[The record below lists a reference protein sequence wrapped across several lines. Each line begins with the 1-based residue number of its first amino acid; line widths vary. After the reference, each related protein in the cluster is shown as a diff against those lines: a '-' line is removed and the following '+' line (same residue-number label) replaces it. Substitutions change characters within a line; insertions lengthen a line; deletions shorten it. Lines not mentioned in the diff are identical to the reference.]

1 MNYQQIPLE
10 QQIADYQAIAQQ
22 AKSAGR
28 KLIQRLHS
36 LGWTMLERV
45 FDYDGI
51 VMISPELKSHEQWE
65 TLAYYDEE
73 EGQWII
79 NVFIARAEGDI
90 DWSDHIVELSVI
102 D

>member
-1 MNYQQIPLE
+1 MEDLQ

-28 KLIQRLHS
+28 KLVQRLKS

-45 FDYDGI
+45 FDYDGP
-51 VMISPELKSHEQWE
+51 VMISPELMAHEDWE
-65 TLAYYDEE
+65 WAFFDDDMD
-73 EGQWII
+73 WH
-79 NVFIARAEGDI
+79 NVDYLTKFEKTEI
-90 DWSDHIVELSVI
+90 DWSDHIVEISVI

>member
-1 MNYQQIPLE
+1 MENTLQDQV
-10 QQIADYQAIAQQ
+10 AAYQAIAQQ

-28 KLIQRLHS
+28 KLVQRLES

-51 VMISPELKSHEQWE
+51 VMVSPELTAHEDWKWAFFDDDLDCHNLDYLTKFE
-65 TLAYYDEE
+65 KTEK
-73 EGQWII
+73 
-79 NVFIARAEGDI
+79 
-90 DWSDHIVELSVI
+90 DWSDNIIEVSVI